1 MESIA
6 QNHPDIETQTP
17 SKIDDVR
24 QEPEKHEK
32 VLVNKEEKQVKLN
45 IEEPKNKRVRF
56 ADELERDLNLSL
68 KVEGYG
74 THHEREAQDQQ
85 ELSLKA
91 NATINLPI
99 VLGLGCSK
107 HELIQHEI
115 FPEEVRKVKDNSCA
129 EGTSVGNYHEREVQ
143 IHDFDL
149 NLQAEEYQT
158 GRDNPTHEREEDQ
171 ELNLKLKL

>member
-6 QNHPDIETQTP
+6 QNYPDIETQTP

-24 QEPEKHEK
+24 QEPEKHKK

-68 KVEGYG
+68 KVEG
-74 THHEREAQDQQ
+74 
-85 ELSLKA
+85 
-91 NATINLPI
+91 
-99 VLGLGCSK
+99 CSK

-143 IHDFDL
+143 
-149 NLQAEEYQT
+149 
-158 GRDNPTHEREEDQ
+158 
-171 ELNLKLKL
+171 